1 MDFNFSDE
9 QAMLRDNLARYLQK
23 TYDFDRRKAIVASG
37 EGYANDVW
45 RHFAELGL
53 LALPLPEAS
62 GGLGGSIV
70 DVVAVAELLGEH
82 LVVEPYGPAVM
93 MAANALARTDAD
105 AGGLLAQVIAGDRLV
120 AFAHEEGKGLAD
132 PSLVALKA
140 EKADAGY
147 RLEGEK
153 RYVLGGAQAD
163 RLVVTARIKGTPGDA
178 GGLALLLVDPTQAGV
193 TLRPFQT
200 VDGRAAAHV
209 RLDGVVLPADAL
221 LSADAGAVIDAV
233 IRDATIALCAEAVG
247 AMGALL
253 ARTADYAATRKQFGV
268 PIGSFQAVAHRLA
281 DMKIAH
287 TKARATLLYITAQAE
302 AGRATPRDLSILKGQ
317 AGQLGIAIAEAAVQ
331 THGGVGMTDELAIG
345 HYLKRVLAADA
356 MFGTSEYHFRVLGQA
371 ATPAKTV
378 TPQEGDLP

>member
-37 EGYANDVW
+37 DGYSKDVW

-53 LALPLPEAS
+53 LALPLPESS
-62 GGLGGSIV
+62 GGLSGSII
-70 DVVAVAELLGEH
+70 DVVAIAELLGEH
-82 LVVEPYGPAVM
+82 LVVEPYGPVVM
-93 MAANALARTDAD
+93 MAANALSRASADTD
-105 AGGLLAQVIAGDRLV
+105 GLLAQVIAGDKLV

-132 PSLVALKA
+132 PSLVALKVT
-140 EKADAGY
+140 KTDAGY
-147 RLEGEK
+147 RLDGEK

-163 RLVVTARIKGTPGDA
+163 RLVVTARVSGAPGDA
-178 GGLALLLVDPTQAGV
+178 AGLALLLVDPKQTCV
-193 TLRPFQT
+193 TLQPFQT

-209 RLDGVVLPADAL
+209 RFDGVALPADAL

-253 ARTADYAATRKQFGV
+253 TKTADYASTRKQFGV

-281 DMKIAH
+281 DMKIAY
-287 TKARATLLYITAQAE
+287 TKARATLLYTAALAE
-302 AGRATPRDLSILKGQ
+302 AGRASRRNVSILKGQ
-317 AGQLGIAIAEAAVQ
+317 TGMLGIAIGEAAVQ

-356 MFGTSEYHFRVLGQA
+356 MFGNSEYHFRVLGKIGAA
-371 ATPAKTV
+371 ATTTTK
-378 TPQEGDLP
+378 

>member
-1 MDFNFSDE
+1 M
-9 QAMLRDNLARYLQK
+9 
-23 TYDFDRRKAIVASG
+23 
-37 EGYANDVW
+37 
-45 RHFAELGL
+45 
-53 LALPLPEAS
+53 
-62 GGLGGSIV
+62 
-70 DVVAVAELLGEH
+70 
-82 LVVEPYGPAVM
+82 
-93 MAANALARTDAD
+93 
-105 AGGLLAQVIAGDRLV
+105 
-120 AFAHEEGKGLAD
+120 
-132 PSLVALKA
+132 
-140 EKADAGY
+140 
-147 RLEGEK
+147 
-153 RYVLGGAQAD
+153 LGGAQAD
-163 RLVVTARIKGTPGDA
+163 RLVVTARIAGAPGDA
-178 GGLALLLVDPTQAGV
+178 GGLALLLVDTAQAGV
-193 TLRPFQT
+193 KLRPFQT

>member
-37 EGYANDVW
+37 DGYSKDVW

-53 LALPLPEAS
+53 LALPLPESS
-62 GGLGGSIV
+62 GGLSGSIT
-70 DVVAVAELLGEH
+70 DVVAIAELLGEH
-82 LVVEPYGPAVM
+82 LVVEPYGPVVM
-93 MAANALARTDAD
+93 MAANALSRASADTD
-105 AGGLLAQVIAGDRLV
+105 GLLAQVIAGDKLV

-140 EKADAGY
+140 EKTDAGY
-147 RLEGEK
+147 RLDGEK
-153 RYVLGGAQAD
+153 RYVLGGAQAH
-163 RLVVTARIKGTPGDA
+163 RLVVTARVSGAPGDA
-178 GGLALLLVDPTQAGV
+178 AGLALLLVDPKQTGV
-193 TLRPFQT
+193 TLQPFQT

-209 RLDGVVLPADAL
+209 RFDGVALPADPL

-253 ARTADYAATRKQFGV
+253 TKTADYASTRKQFGV

-281 DMKIAH
+281 DMKIAY
-287 TKARATLLYITAQAE
+287 TKARATLLYTAALAE
-302 AGRATPRDLSILKGQ
+302 AGRASRRDVSILKGQ
-317 AGQLGIAIAEAAVQ
+317 TGMLGITIGEAAVQ

-356 MFGTSEYHFRVLGQA
+356 MFGNSEYHFRVLGKIGAA
-371 ATPAKTV
+371 ATT
-378 TPQEGDLP
+378 TTN